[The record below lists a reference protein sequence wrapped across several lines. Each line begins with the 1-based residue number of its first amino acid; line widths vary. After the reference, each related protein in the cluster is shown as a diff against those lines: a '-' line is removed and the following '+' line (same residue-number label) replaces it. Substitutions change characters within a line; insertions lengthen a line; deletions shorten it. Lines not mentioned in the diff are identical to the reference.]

1 MLKRF
6 LSIASEW
13 NYKETAMLNIVFY
26 FQVHQPYRL
35 NHFNVLDIAH
45 NAKIFND
52 KLNGDIMRKVANKC
66 YLPTNQLLLE
76 LIEKYEGRFKVAFSI
91 SGTALEQF
99 KLYSPETL
107 DSFKRLVDTG
117 CVELLGETYYHSLAF
132 LFDTN
137 EFLDQVY
144 LHRDLMQTEFG
155 YYTTTFRNTELIY
168 QDRLSDII
176 FEIEGFKTILT
187 EGVDRI
193 LQWRSPLYA
202 YKNYS
207 KNMNLLLKYYQLADD
222 IAFRFSNRDWP
233 EYPLTV
239 DKFVHWIDQLTLA
252 EKGGK
257 NLFLN
262 LFMDYETFGEHQ
274 WASTGI
280 FDFMRHFPDAVLE
293 REHLG
298 FANPKDVSH
307 LANYQQE
314 SLSFPEP
321 VSWADEQRDISA
333 WLGNEM
339 QQNASE
345 TFYELLNR
353 IKEKGDKE
361 LLRTA
366 RMLSTSDHFYYM
378 CSKYFQDGDVHKYFS
393 PYDSPDQAYIYYINA
408 LAELE
413 ELLLR

>member
-1 MLKRF
+1 
-6 LSIASEW
+6 
-13 NYKETAMLNIVFY
+13 MLNIIFY

-35 NHFNVLDIAH
+35 NHFNVLDINR
-45 NAKIFND
+45 NAEMFDD
-52 KLNGDIMRKVANKC
+52 KLNGLVMKKVAEKC
-66 YLPTNQLLLE
+66 YLPTNELLYE
-76 LIEKYEGRFKVAFSI
+76 LIKQSEGRFKIAFSI
-91 SGTALEQF
+91 TGTAIEQF

-117 CVELLGETYYHSLAF
+117 CVELLGETYFHSLAF
-132 LFDTN
+132 LYDTN
-137 EFLDQVY
+137 EFLDQVMM
-144 LHRDLMQTEFG
+144 HRDLMQQEFG

-176 FEIEGFKTILT
+176 YEIEGFKTIVT

-193 LQWRSPLYA
+193 LQWRTPLYA

-207 KNMNLLLKYYQLADD
+207 KDINLLLKYYQLADD

-239 DKFVHWIDQLTLA
+239 DKFVNWIDHLTLA
-252 EKGGK
+252 ETGGK

-274 WASTGI
+274 WASSGI
-280 FDFMRHFPDAVLE
+280 FDFMRHFPAAVLAKG
-293 REHLG
+293 HLG
-298 FANPKDVSH
+298 FANPKDTSH

-314 SLSFPEP
+314 GLSFIDA
-321 VSWADEQRDISA
+321 VSWADEQRDLSA
-333 WLGNEM
+333 WLENDM
-339 QQNASE
+339 QKNAIE
-345 TFYELLNR
+345 TLYELFFR
-353 IKEKGDKE
+353 IKEKGDPE
-361 LLRTA
+361 LLRIA
-366 RMLSTSDHFYYM
+366 RLLSTSDHFYYM

-393 PYDSPDQAYIYYINA
+393 PYDSPDQAYIYFITA

-413 ELLLR
+413 ERLLR